1 MNKVFAN
8 IEMVGETIVILA
20 AALWI
25 THNSLIPYVFA
36 VGAIFTLVGRYAQV
50 QKAESMAL
58 ERLYSLRKLGVIFLA
73 ISAGLMFLKGTTYI
87 GYNIYL
93 FKSSWLM
100 FFVMFGVIEVYTTI
114 RILFQTR
121 EK

>member
-1 MNKVFAN
+1 
-8 IEMVGETIVILA
+8 MVGETIVILA

-25 THNSLIPYVFA
+25 THNDFIPYIFA
-36 VGAIFTLVGRYAQV
+36 IGAVFTLVGRYAQV
-50 QKAESMAL
+50 HKVESMAL

-121 EK
+121 KK

>member
-1 MNKVFAN
+1 MNKLFAN
-8 IEMVGETIVILA
+8 IEMVGEVLIILS

-25 THNSLIPYVFA
+25 THFWMIPYVYA
-36 VGAIFTLVGRYAQV
+36 VGAVFMLVGRYAQN
-50 QKAESMAL
+50 QKAESMAM

-114 RILFQTR
+114 RMLFQTR
-121 EK
+121 KK

>member
-25 THNSLIPYVFA
+25 THNDFIPYIFA
-36 VGAIFTLVGRYAQV
+36 IGAVFTLVGRYAQV
-50 QKAESMAL
+50 HKVESMAL